1 MGRKIDVEVR
11 IDPACTD
18 PHVVITAESRS
29 DLIDRIESAI
39 ERCIDEDVHQFVVY
53 DGESIVMIERG
64 DIIRVFTDNRRLTV
78 CTVKGEFRSRQTL
91 LEFEESLD
99 SEQFIRISRFEI
111 VNLGRVRGFDMSTS
125 GTIRVAFEDGSET
138 WVARRYIK
146 SIHDRLNDL
155 RKNK

>member
-1 MGRKIDVEVR
+1 MGRKINVDVE

-64 DIIRVFTDNRRLTV
+64 DIFRVYTDNRRLTV

-111 VNLGRVRGFDMSTS
+111 VNLKRVRGFDMSTS

-146 SIHDRLNDL
+146 SIHDRLNYL